1 MIKKLLYFANIL
13 FGLFNNNTNVM
24 SKQYKTTSYLNNND
38 VYSIRNYCVD
48 ENNIID
54 NCFTISKFNIDLE
67 DESINSKKY
76 YNLNKKTIKE
86 DFRNI
91 DLNKLLAN
99 IN

>member
-1 MIKKLLYFANIL
+1 MIKKLFYFATIL
-13 FGLFNNNTNVM
+13 FGLFNNTNVM
-24 SKQYKTTSYLNNND
+24 CKQYKTTSYLNNND
-38 VYSIRNYCVD
+38 VYSIRNYCID
-48 ENNIID
+48 KNNVID

-67 DESINSKKY
+67 DDTINSKKY
-76 YNLNKKTIKE
+76 YNLNKKIIKE